1 MKVQQ
6 GLRLAH
12 VCDQNWLS
20 CTNAVM
26 KLRGVSLQVAPL
38 AALVQRL
45 KLEVYSLKR
54 EEGEHGVLLGL
65 LADLALKLREDAAIS
80 ECLAS
85 LHHCATEG
93 PDTLRVCRT
102 PSFWGFGGFSHSL
115 RNRPRPSPA
124 GFPYKNKSLK

>member
-1 MKVQQ
+1 MQQ

-12 VCDQNWLS
+12 VCDQNWFS
-20 CTNAVM
+20 CTDAVS
-26 KLRGVSLQVAPL
+26 KLRDVSLQVAPL

-65 LADLALKLREDAAIS
+65 LADLALKQREDAAIS

-93 PDTLRVCRT
+93 PDTLRVCLTLSLR
-102 PSFWGFGGFSHSL
+102 GCGGFTSHS
-115 RNRPRPSPA
+115 S
-124 GFPYKNKSLK
+124 